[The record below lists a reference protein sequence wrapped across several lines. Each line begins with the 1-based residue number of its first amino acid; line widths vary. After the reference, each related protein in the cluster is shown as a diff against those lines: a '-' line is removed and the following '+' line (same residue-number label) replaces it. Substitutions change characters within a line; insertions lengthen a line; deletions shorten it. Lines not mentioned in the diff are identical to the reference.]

1 MDKPAFK
8 AAVDLYQDV
17 TMEPVA
23 ATSKHTQ
30 QQHTSAST
38 QQHTPAS
45 TQQQHTSASTQSV
58 MVCVLRLFASSG
70 RSVNPTGRSF
80 LELRDDSRI
89 A

>member
-38 QQHTPAS
+38 HSSNTPQQAHSNTLQQAHNSNTP
-45 TQQQHTSASTQSV
+45 QQAHNLLWCAY
-58 MVCVLRLFASSG
+58 
-70 RSVNPTGRSF
+70 
-80 LELRDDSRI
+80 
-89 A
+89 